1 MLCVQRTRAGPVG
14 LMPPRDSRTCADRAD
29 DDDDDGDRAARGGH
43 APTFV
48 R

>member
-1 MLCVQRTRAGPVG
+1 MLYVQRTRAGPLG
-14 LMPPRDSRTCADRAD
+14 LMRRRDLRTCADRAD
-29 DDDDDGDRAARGGH
+29 DDDGGDRAARGGH